1 MSNTTRK
8 FGALAA
14 VLTVALALAAP
25 AEAGAGKLRLVAKSD
40 GMVWNAVAADNGRVF
55 VGGPRWSG
63 STGPALG
70 LLTADGGVAPYP
82 NAAWNAWRPGA
93 PADSAF
99 VNVNAI
105 NLDGRG
111 GLWAVDSGAPS
122 FGGDPLPGGAKLV
135 RVDVATNRVT
145 RVYRFGQNVAL
156 PHSYVDDV
164 RFNGDTAYLTDAG
177 RPGLIVLDLRTGVA
191 RRVLDGDPS
200 TTAPADRPIVVDGA
214 VVRGADGNP
223 LKVNAD
229 PLELSPDRTW
239 LYYGPLEGPWSRVPT
254 RALDDPALSPARLA
268 AQVRPWADLPPVGGT
283 AMDNAGNLYFS
294 DLAHDSIER
303 RSPDGRITEIARDP
317 RLHWTDALFLDARH
331 NLWLPVPQLDR
342 AAPFNGGT
350 SRIHFPVQLF
360 RLTTGG

>member
-1 MSNTTRK
+1 MGNIGRK
-8 FGALAA
+8 FGALVVVA
-14 VLTVALALAAP
+14 VCAGLVVP
-25 AEAGAGKLRLVAKSD
+25 ADAGVGRLRLVAQSD
-40 GMVWNAVAADNGRVF
+40 GMVWNAVAVDHGRIF

-63 STGPALG
+63 FRGLALG
-70 LLTADGGVAPYP
+70 RLAEDGGVVPYP
-82 NAAWNAWRPGA
+82 DAAWNAWRPGSS
-93 PADSAF
+93 ADSRF

-111 GLWAVDSGAPS
+111 GLWAIDSGAPD

-135 RVDVATNRVT
+135 RVDVASNRVT
-145 RVYRFGQNVAL
+145 RVYHFGPEVAL

-164 RFNGDTAYLTDAG
+164 RFNGDMAYLTDAG
-177 RPGLIVLDLRTGVA
+177 RPGLIVLDLRSGVA

-200 TTAPADRPIVVDGA
+200 TTAPADRPIVVDGT

-229 PLELSPDRTW
+229 PMELSPDRKW

-254 RALDDPALSPARLA
+254 KALDDPALSPAAVA
-268 AQVRPWADLPPVGGT
+268 ATVRPWTDLPPVGGT
-283 AMDNAGNLYFS
+283 AMDATGALYFS
-294 DLAHDSIER
+294 DLARDSVMR
-303 RSPDGRITEIARDP
+303 RGPDGRITEVVHDP
-317 RLHWTDALFLDARH
+317 RLHWTDALFLDGRH
-331 NLWLPVPQLDR
+331 DLWLPVPQMDR

-360 RLTTGG
+360 RLTPGR